1 MSKHYGKPFPASRIT
16 KSMTIQIN
24 GEKVTLEEYKKMMEK
39 EMAVF
44 RRLYFLRLNV
54 SRNEYSTILLEKI
67 DEIVD
72 LLIEN
77 KFRWHG
83 IPKIEEEE

>member
-1 MSKHYGKPFPASRIT
+1 MSKHYGKPFPASRIK

-24 GEKVTLEEYKKMMEK
+24 GKKYTLEEYKKMWNLN
-39 EMAVF
+39 
-44 RRLYFLRLNV
+44 RLYFHRLNV
-54 SRNEYSTILLEKI
+54 SRNEYSTILLEKF

-83 IPKIEEEE
+83 VPKIEEEE